1 MAETPF
7 AASGYSFTIGCAH
20 AQGLTGHLFI
30 TFADY
35 VNLLVFFGFD
45 QFFRTLCMIVPFCGL
60 VYNDL
65 QAWHALRGDFDY
77 TWCYLKNKFV
87 YILRSPEAGKRGK
100 ELKSLIFM

>member
-1 MAETPF
+1 M
-7 AASGYSFTIGCAH
+7 
-20 AQGLTGHLFI
+20 GHLFI

-65 QAWHALRGDFDY
+65 QAWHALRGDFDLLSDENARDEAY
-77 TWCYLKNKFV
+77 DTRCGTLVLWATDRELSIWRLKHARHPLLCNG
-87 YILRSPEAGKRGK
+87 ID
-100 ELKSLIFM
+100 